1 MGDNIMAKQ
10 IILHYP
16 GSYVERPHTLVFD
29 SKEEY
34 QEFLQKKSYKLKPN
48 VVYGVFTLGATI
60 STEYAGNNLKI
71 DVIDKND
78 WTFNF
83 PEQEP
88 PKVDIT
94 VPGGTTNPGGDVEV
108 TDPDKNN
115 TDNDDDIILID

>member
-94 VPGGTTNPGGDVEV
+94 VPGGTTNHGGDVEV

-115 TDNDDDIILID
+115 TDNDDDVILID

>member
-29 SKEEY
+29 SKDEY

-83 PEQEP
+83 PETEP

-94 VPGGTTNPGGDVEV
+94 VPGETTNPGGDTTI
-108 TDPDKNN
+108 TDPDQNN
-115 TDNDDDIILID
+115 TNNDDDVIFID

>member
-1 MGDNIMAKQ
+1 MAKQ

-83 PEQEP
+83 PETEP
-88 PKVDIT
+88 PKVDII
-94 VPGGTTNPGGDVEV
+94 VPDGTTNPGGDVEV

-115 TDNDDDIILID
+115 TDNDDDVILID